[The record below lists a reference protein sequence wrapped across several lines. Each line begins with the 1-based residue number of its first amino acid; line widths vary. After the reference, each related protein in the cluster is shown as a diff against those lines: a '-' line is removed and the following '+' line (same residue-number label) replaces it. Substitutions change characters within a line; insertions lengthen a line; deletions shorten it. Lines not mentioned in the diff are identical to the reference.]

1 MYYAFYFI
9 KQSLNSPFLEKVCL
23 VMQVNTSSEVSVLS
37 EFGFDTPMGSRLI
50 DKEMKLIVAL
60 NLVVRITVRA
70 L

>member
-1 MYYAFYFI
+1 
-9 KQSLNSPFLEKVCL
+9 
-23 VMQVNTSSEVSVLS
+23 MQVNTSSEVSVLS